1 MTKDGL
7 IGEYISTEGEREF
20 HNPGRPKEQPAIT
33 SEEMDAVA
41 AKFLNPRTPKE
52 LPAAG
57 DTAPA
62 ARTAPTETA
71 PH

>member
-1 MTKDGL
+1 
-7 IGEYISTEGEREF
+7 
-20 HNPGRPKEQPAIT
+20 
-33 SEEMDAVA
+33 MDAAA

-62 ARTAPTETA
+62 AGDTAPAARTAPTET